1 MNSDLRTKLIKVALE
16 WQEKYGVAPQITTPL
31 SEYDAAMLIGMPEQ
45 EYSEYMQEITAVNR
59 GSDFIYKNIRYQVK
73 GNRPSGK
80 PGSKVTMVPKAT
92 NYDWDKLIWV
102 LYDKNY
108 IIQEAWLWD
117 VEEYKQKFHSI
128 KRLSPSHY
136 REGKQLA

>member
-1 MNSDLRTKLIKVALE
+1 MNSDPRTKLIKVALE
-16 WQEKYGVAPQITTPL
+16 WQEKYGVSPQITAPL

-80 PGSKVTMVPKAT
+80 LGSKVTMVPKAR

-108 IIQEAWLWD
+108 VIQEAWLWD